1 MPNTENCE
9 FCFFKTTATTTKKH
23 INLFNFGSG
32 VQNQYCLLREQGRA
46 MELCVDRGKKLCF
59 QVSSLKSNP
68 HIF

>member
-1 MPNTENCE
+1 MS
-9 FCFFKTTATTTKKH
+9 FVFFKQQQQQQQQN

-46 MELCVDRGKKLCF
+46 MEHCVDRGKKLCF